1 MKTAHTQIEAQASGP
16 KQTKVDM
23 SEPSN
28 SSFIPF
34 VKPEIDEE
42 TIAGVAE
49 VLRSGWI
56 TTGPQN
62 QKFEAALSAF
72 VGGREVRT
80 FNSGTAT
87 LEIGLRIAGVGPG
100 DEVITTP
107 LSWVAT
113 SNVVYEVGA
122 TPVFADIDPR
132 TRNLDLDRLEASIT
146 ARTKAMIPVY
156 LSGLPV
162 DMDRLYA
169 IAAKYRLR
177 VIEDAAQAFGSTWKG
192 KRIGAFGDLVSFS
205 FHANKN
211 LTSIEGGAL
220 VLNNAEEARLAEKY
234 RLQGVTRS
242 GFDGMEVD
250 VLGGKYN
257 LTDVAARVGLGQMPH
272 LERFTERRRALAQR
286 YFDAFRDGAAVR
298 VGVELP
304 VADFENSNWH
314 MFQIVLPLDRLT
326 ITRAEFMAELKERG
340 VGSGVHYPP
349 IHLFKLYR
357 ERGFGPGMFPH
368 AERIGASIVTL
379 PLFTQ
384 LADADVD
391 RVVAAVNA
399 ICEHRA
405 K

>member
-286 YFDAFRDGAAVR
+286 YFDAFREGAAVR